1 LDPPDNLP
9 QRDGE
14 RLGVILT
21 PRPICCFSCLFNRF
35 ASVVWGHT
43 ALFDAIRFH
52 SRLSPEL
59 PGLVAFDST
68 ARELSYADVAKRVD
82 AATDRL
88 TQSNLAPHLRI
99 GVHCHD
105 RLLHI
110 IAVLALSRIGDATFV
125 FSTDGAFAPG
135 SIDVLVSDKAETS
148 GEARTIVL
156 DPLSSKCSGPEQMH
170 ADRACKVTWQFNGIA
185 IDDEVL
191 RARIAQRSTAKAAG
205 GATRWLCAA
214 SVHSELG
221 LSAVIE
227 CLSSGGLAILS
238 IGSFADD
245 VLPIRLYEADHLLV
259 DAKDASRYLEGFDPT
274 NGMSARLR
282 SAVIAGASLDSAAA
296 ERVKRLITP
305 DTVLHLDLPE
315 TGTFAACSYWQIGKP
330 RRYWPLPGVELR
342 LVADGQTTGTNAPAH
357 LAIKS
362 DGARRSTEWFNS
374 GFAGSFARDGALIL
388 S

>member
-1 LDPPDNLP
+1 LLLL
-9 QRDGE
+9 
-14 RLGVILT
+14 LG
-21 PRPICCFSCLFNRF
+21 
-35 ASVVWGHT
+35 AT

-68 ARELSYADVAKRVD
+68 ARELSYADIARRVD
-82 AATDRL
+82 AATYQL
-88 TQSNLAPHLRI
+88 TQSDLAPQLRI

-110 IAVLALSRIGDATFV
+110 IAVLALSRIGDATLV
-125 FSTDGAFAPG
+125 FTPDGAFAPG
-135 SIDVLVSDKAETS
+135 SIDVLVTDKAECGS
-148 GEARTIVL
+148 AIRAVVL
-156 DPLSSKCSGPEQMH
+156 DPLSSRCSNMERAH
-170 ADRACKVTWQFNGIA
+170 ADRTGSVTWQFNGIA
-185 IDDEVL
+185 LEGEVL
-191 RARIAQRSTAKAAG
+191 RARIAQRSMAKAAG

-214 SVHSELG
+214 GIYSELG

-238 IGSFADD
+238 NGTFADD
-245 VLPIRLYEADHLLV
+245 VLPIRLYEADHLLIG
-259 DAKDASRYLEGFDPT
+259 AEHAAPYLDGFDQT

-282 SAVIAGASLDSAAA
+282 SAVIAGASLDDSAA
-296 ERVKRLITP
+296 ERMKRLITP
-305 DTVLHLDLPE
+305 DTVLHLDLPQ

-342 LVADGQTTGTNAPAH
+342 LVANGQSADANASAH

-362 DGARRSTEWFNS
+362 DGALQAREWFHS
-374 GFAGSFARDGALIL
+374 AFAGSFSRDGALIL

>member
-1 LDPPDNLP
+1 
-9 QRDGE
+9 
-14 RLGVILT
+14 
-21 PRPICCFSCLFNRF
+21 
-35 ASVVWGHT
+35 
-43 ALFDAIRFH
+43 
-52 SRLSPEL
+52 
-59 PGLVAFDST
+59 VAFDST
-68 ARELSYADVAKRVD
+68 ARELSYADIARRVD
-82 AATDRL
+82 AATRQL
-88 TQSNLAPHLRI
+88 TQSDLAPHLRI

-110 IAVLALSRIGDATFV
+110 IAVLALSRIGDATFI
-125 FSTDGAFAPG
+125 FAPDG
-135 SIDVLVSDKAETS
+135 DFAPESIDLLVTDKAES
-148 GEARTIVL
+148 GSRVKTIVL
-156 DPLSSKCSGPEQMH
+156 DSLSAKCSNTEH
-170 ADRACKVTWQFNGIA
+170 AYADPARNVRWQFNGIA
-185 IDDEVL
+185 LEGEVL

-214 SVHSELG
+214 GIHSELG

-238 IGSFADD
+238 NGTFSDD

-259 DAKDASRYLEGFDPT
+259 GAERASHYLDGFDPT

-282 SAVIAGASLDSAAA
+282 SAVIAGASLDDDSAA
-296 ERVKRLITP
+296 ERMKRLVTP

-342 LVADGQTTGTNAPAH
+342 LVANGQSADATAPAH
-357 LAIKS
+357 VAIKS
-362 DGARRSTEWFNS
+362 NGAQRSGEWFHS

>member
-1 LDPPDNLP
+1 MF
-9 QRDGE
+9 GA
-14 RLGVILT
+14 T
-21 PRPICCFSCLFNRF
+21 S
-35 ASVVWGHT
+35 
-43 ALFDAIRFH
+43 LFDAIRFH
-52 SRLSPEL
+52 SRLNPEL
-59 PGLVAFDST
+59 PGLVAFDSA
-68 ARELSYADVAKRVD
+68 ARELSYADIARRVD
-82 AATDRL
+82 AATHQL
-88 TQSNLAPHLRI
+88 KQSDLAPRLRI

-125 FSTDGAFAPG
+125 FAPDGAFAPG
-135 SIDVLVSDKAETS
+135 SIDVLVTDKAEN
-148 GEARTIVL
+148 GGRVRTIVL
-156 DPLSSKCSGPEQMH
+156 DPLSSKCANSEQTY
-170 ADRACKVTWQFNGIA
+170 ADRAGNARWQFNGLTLEV
-185 IDDEVL
+185 DVL

-214 SVHSELG
+214 DIHGELG
-221 LSAVIE
+221 LSSVIE

-238 IGSFADD
+238 NGTFADD

-259 DAKDASRYLEGFDPT
+259 GAERAGAYLNGFDQT

-282 SAVIAGASLDSAAA
+282 SAVIAGASLDDDSAA
-296 ERVKRLITP
+296 ERMKRLITP

-342 LVADGQTTGTNAPAH
+342 LVANGQSADAKASAH
-357 LAIKS
+357 VAIKS
-362 DGARRSTEWFNS
+362 NGALRSSEWFHS
-374 GFAGSFARDGALIL
+374 AFAGSFARDGALIL